1 MPTMTYRLLDASEA
15 SQAFARALIVTLI
28 ATYIGFL
35 VSLSQVSADIF
46 RTAVAAIIYA
56 PLSIGWYVW
65 TNIDRRAVAQAQW
78 RLFAATCFDVTM
90 VGLALGIAE
99 GTGAPLLLLYL
110 IYIWIILG
118 NGLRFGRPH
127 LDTATALSVL
137 SLLVVAITSPHWSL
151 NAGLTLILVGGMLM
165 VHVFFR
171 QLLLRNEALV
181 ATVDELNDDLR
192 RARLDTNEL
201 GLAGRE
207 AFLEQVQESM
217 SVMPEGSLIA
227 GIVVLFDGAEAH
239 RLSNPQSALSKA
251 MAQRITSELRGSDL
265 ATFGEEN
272 ELWMCMAPRRIEDAT
287 AVAERIRRAFD
298 ELAPMLEVRVGLAA
312 YPPFP
317 GDATAFFRLAAR
329 NARQE
334 GRAASR
340 GINFLR
346 VVDE

>member
-1 MPTMTYRLLDASEA
+1 MPRMTYKILDASET
-15 SQAFARALIVTLI
+15 SQAFARALIVTFI
-28 ATYIGFL
+28 ATYIGIL
-35 VSLSQVSADIF
+35 F
-46 RTAVAAIIYA
+46 RFSYLDAAQARVALAALLYA

-65 TNIDRRAVAQAQW
+65 TNFDRRPIGEAQW
-78 RLFAATCFDVTM
+78 RIFAANCFDVTM

-99 GTGAPLLLLYL
+99 GTGVPLLLLYL
-110 IYIWIILG
+110 VYVWIILG

-127 LDTATALSVL
+127 LDTAAALSVL
-137 SLLVVAITSPHWSL
+137 SLLVVAITSPHGSL
-151 NAGLTLILVGGMLM
+151 DAGLSLVLVGGLLM

-171 QLLLRNEALV
+171 QLLRRNEALV
-181 ATVDELNDDLR
+181 ATVEGLNDDLR

-217 SVMPEGSLIA
+217 GVMPEGSLIA

-272 ELWMCMAPRRIEDAT
+272 ELWMCMTPRRIEDAT
-287 AVAERIRRAFD
+287 AVAERVRRAFD

-317 GDATAFFRLAAR
+317 GDASAFFRLAAR
-329 NARQE
+329 NAHFE
-334 GRAASR
+334 GRLAGR
-340 GINFLR
+340 GVNFLR

>member
-1 MPTMTYRLLDASEA
+1 MPRMTYRLLDASEA

-28 ATYIGFL
+28 ATYIGIL

-137 SLLVVAITSPHWSL
+137 SLLVVAITSPHLSL

-227 GIVVLFDGAEAH
+227 AGLTNRVPVWDTATSRFLGEVPAHATSLSFSPDVALLSAGAADGTTCIYAI
-239 RLSNPQSALSKA
+239 PAL
-251 MAQRITSELRGSDL
+251 ERG
-265 ATFGEEN
+265 
-272 ELWMCMAPRRIEDAT
+272 
-287 AVAERIRRAFD
+287 
-298 ELAPMLEVRVGLAA
+298 
-312 YPPFP
+312 
-317 GDATAFFRLAAR
+317 
-329 NARQE
+329 
-334 GRAASR
+334 
-340 GINFLR
+340 
-346 VVDE
+346 